1 MELEYLKRL
10 EEYYKN
16 TPKVSKI
23 GVSIENIENLEKE
36 LHLKFPKAYKEFLY
50 LSGKRDNI
58 LGSFERGFENLESIQ
73 ELAKSRINLENLS
86 LKQIWCF
93 AEYNDADSFMFFF
106 LNNEENPPVYSFIAE
121 KGLTDNNDKPVS
133 YLKFRDS
140 FSEYIEG
147 CIDEALKKKF

>member
-106 LNNEENPPVYSFIAE
+106 
-121 KGLTDNNDKPVS
+121 
-133 YLKFRDS
+133 
-140 FSEYIEG
+140 
-147 CIDEALKKKF
+147 